1 MAQSRFMI
9 ASKQRSGTHFVR
21 AVLSTPSSLV
31 WDEWRSQDASTMNC
45 MHGCGAA
52 DVALNW
58 TEQLDRLFGERATA
72 ISARRCA
79 ARTSLSPEWS
89 ITGDDQ
95 PKSPSCC
102 DCGCAGA
109 TWRGTVCGN
118 RENQPVEAVGLIWQG
133 NHGWADP
140 LRNGLNLATSIP
152 YLRAHAVR
160 IVMLECA
167 RRIDSDA
174 CSEGGRA
181 SDPSACM
188 RRSHRRLNTLAWA
201 LADSSI
207 EVHARL
213 LATGLHVDDA
223 AKLLLE
229 RTISNLARLHGKF
242 DAAFERF
249 GGAGVPIVHVAYER
263 LTQDYGTH
271 IHWLGTSRVD
281 GRPHPSHASRALSA
295 GAFAQ
300 LLTFVGVRDVV
311 FDAATSTLR
320 RTRAPQWAVPVGNG
334 SKHSGHSLA
343 PIDRIKHAGWLN
355 HSLARGDVV
364 PCMLTDTCRPVPPL
378 RFRNYE
384 PPAY

>member
-1 MAQSRFMI
+1 
-9 ASKQRSGTHFVR
+9 
-21 AVLSTPSSLV
+21 
-31 WDEWRSQDASTMNC
+31 MNC

-52 DVALNW
+52 DAALNW

-223 AKLLLE
+223 AKLLLD

-271 IHWLGTSRVD
+271 IRYIGWAHLEWMGGRTPLTPRARSPQARLRSCSRSSACATSYSTRPPPRSAARARRSGRCPSATARSTAGTASRRSTASSTRA
-281 GRPHPSHASRALSA
+281 GSTTASRA
-295 GAFAQ
+295 
-300 LLTFVGVRDVV
+300 
-311 FDAATSTLR
+311 ATWS
-320 RTRAPQWAVPVGNG
+320 RA
-334 SKHSGHSLA
+334 
-343 PIDRIKHAGWLN
+343 
-355 HSLARGDVV
+355 
-364 PCMLTDTCRPVPPL
+364 C
-378 RFRNYE
+378 
-384 PPAY
+384 